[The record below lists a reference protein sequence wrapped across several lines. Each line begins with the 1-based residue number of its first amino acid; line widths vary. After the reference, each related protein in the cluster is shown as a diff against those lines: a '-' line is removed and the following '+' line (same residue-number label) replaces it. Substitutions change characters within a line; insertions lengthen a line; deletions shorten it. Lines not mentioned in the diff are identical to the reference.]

1 MSEEQWKLPA
11 RPGIRL
17 RCLHLLKGTT
27 QRCHRLNRRLGICPC
42 LLKVLDEHFNP
53 IDGEP
58 LFPCRLLE
66 EEEGRE
72 RLAMNLL
79 ALEDTVHLPRLE
91 FTPTVP
97 EPLTGLPVGRITKH
111 VREDRVFT
119 SKFKKRGYCY
129 YDSQLLPARVLT
141 QPCALYWRRNE
152 MGAPMSPIK
161 RSASVVFSVVLCLTL
176 FPLLCSSTL
185 SALTEEQK
193 AKARAAMAASD
204 QKRYE
209 ESYRLWNELLVAGSA
224 SLGEEGYSLARSN
237 IYYTAFKILEQY
249 GDENCGKVLEWTAK
263 GMSPGAPTY
272 SNAYDV
278 MYPVLIM
285 AEGVCLARQER
296 YELSYQTLLRSKEEL
311 KRAPPEYTPD
321 FLREVDNYLRS
332 VGEHVISDGDYVTNK
347 GLLQIWIGK
356 VISRS
361 AESVQVIITYA
372 SKDLGAGVTKG
383 QPIERKL
390 SDCKLLGAISA
401 DAAMKG
407 WRE

>member
-1 MSEEQWKLPA
+1 
-11 RPGIRL
+11 
-17 RCLHLLKGTT
+17 
-27 QRCHRLNRRLGICPC
+27 
-42 LLKVLDEHFNP
+42 
-53 IDGEP
+53 
-58 LFPCRLLE
+58 
-66 EEEGRE
+66 
-72 RLAMNLL
+72 
-79 ALEDTVHLPRLE
+79 
-91 FTPTVP
+91 
-97 EPLTGLPVGRITKH
+97 
-111 VREDRVFT
+111 
-119 SKFKKRGYCY
+119 
-129 YDSQLLPARVLT
+129 
-141 QPCALYWRRNE
+141 
-152 MGAPMSPIK
+152 
-161 RSASVVFSVVLCLTL
+161 
-176 FPLLCSSTL
+176 
-185 SALTEEQK
+185 
-193 AKARAAMAASD
+193 MAASD